1 MEVQQ
6 GITFGKYKTTC
17 KEIRNG
23 QSGVNTR
30 LAFESFGIISI
41 LHIALYFEDY
51 SFVEYLLDHQVDV
64 NISEESCGTPLH
76 FAIVEKV
83 NYRIIQKLLEA
94 GANVNAEDN
103 EKFTPLHRAVH
114 LNRYKIAVLL
124 LESGANINATC
135 DAKNGFDFWA
145 PLDLA
150 IIGDKL
156 EMVMLLLSYETD
168 IDLKLQ
174 TGRYPPLVIACL
186 YGSVRAIEIILEK
199 GADINYSSDSGFII
213 ELPLQAAVVS
223 GDHHKV
229 RLLLSNSDLKIN
241 QVNIECKTA
250 LHYAVSSPSEIIL
263 KNLLD
268 AGIDVNVVDNGG
280 RLAVESNNRDSGKKK
295 IMMLKKHIVKLSV
308 AGYCLA
314 EGNLKAISGK
324 EYDNLRLIC
333 SEEIEVLKLSRID
346 SINLCV
352 YSILHKSEHVLARRL
367 KRVDEESILRFNF
380 KTEFPLYGNMI
391 YYKVKRAAN
400 RKQLLIYVDNF
411 TSQAFLEY
419 LPDTFT
425 RKITS
430 YFTNH
435 ELKILNANKC
445 NYVQWI

>member
-6 GITFGKYKTTC
+6 PITFSEYKTSC

-23 QSGVNTR
+23 QRGVNTR

-64 NISEESCGTPLH
+64 NVNEESCGTPLH
-76 FAIVEKV
+76 FAIIQKV
-83 NYRIIQKLLEA
+83 NYRTIQKLLEV

-114 LNRYKIAVLL
+114 LNRYKIAELL
-124 LESGANINATC
+124 LEFGANINATC
-135 DAKNGFDFWA
+135 DAKNGFDFWT

-156 EMVMLLLSYETD
+156 EMVMLLLSCETD
-168 IDLKLQ
+168 INLKLQ
-174 TGRYPPLVIACL
+174 NGRYPPLVIACL

-199 GADINYSSDSGFII
+199 GADINYSSDSGLIT

-223 GDHHKV
+223 GDHYKV
-229 RLLLSNSDLKIN
+229 RLLLSNSDIKIN

-268 AGIDVNVVDNGG
+268 AGIDVNVVDRGG

-295 IMMLKKHIVKLSV
+295 IIILKKHIVKLSV

-314 EGNLKAISGK
+314 EGNLKAISDE
-324 EYDNLRLIC
+324 EYDNLRKKC
-333 SEEIEVLKLSRID
+333 SEEIEVLKSSRID
-346 SINLCV
+346 SINLSF
-352 YSILHKSEHVLARRL
+352 YSVLCKNEHVLARRL
-367 KRVDEESILRFNF
+367 KRVDEEIKHFWSIYR
-380 KTEFPLYGNMI
+380 T
-391 YYKVKRAAN
+391 
-400 RKQLLIYVDNF
+400 LLP
-411 TSQAFLEY
+411 E
-419 LPDTFT
+419 
-425 RKITS
+425 K
-430 YFTNH
+430 
-435 ELKILNANKC
+435 
-445 NYVQWI
+445 